1 MDDAI
6 QQMSIAELNE
16 AMKRQIV
23 NTEILMRDV
32 KDIKYTLIG
41 NEMNNHNGLIKDFHD
56 FKQEVRDINEEF
68 DGRLRKTEDIQT
80 GMKWGTRIIGFLLA
94 SGFVIQLV
102 SGLKWIFR
110 QLFQ

>member
-1 MDDAI
+1 MGDAI
-6 QQMSIAELNE
+6 ENMSIAELNE
-16 AMKRQIV
+16 AIKRQIV

-32 KDIKYTLIG
+32 KDIKYTLTG
-41 NEMNNHNGLIKDFHD
+41 NEINNNSGLIKDFHD
-56 FKQEVRDINEEF
+56 FKQEVRETHDEF

-102 SGLKWIFR
+102 SGLKWIFK
-110 QLFQ
+110 QLF